1 MSCTFFSRVRIRD
14 RFLGTNVRLEA
25 RVRVMVR
32 VRVCGCVKIEI
43 RVCGYA
49 YNKPHIMKIEKQIR
63 YRVFLS

>member
-1 MSCTFFSRVRIRD
+1 
-14 RFLGTNVRLEA
+14 
-25 RVRVMVR
+25 MVR

-63 YRVFLS
+63 YRVLFSLYLYVCACGSM